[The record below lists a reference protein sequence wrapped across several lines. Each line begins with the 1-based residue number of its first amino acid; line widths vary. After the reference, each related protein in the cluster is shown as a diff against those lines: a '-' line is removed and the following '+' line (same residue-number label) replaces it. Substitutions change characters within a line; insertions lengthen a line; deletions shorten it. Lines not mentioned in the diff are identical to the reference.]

1 MKSLMLILIIGLS
14 LSACDK
20 DNNPSEGYPVIYNLN
35 FELLRSDGSLYENGE
50 VEITNN
56 TYLATLTD
64 LTDGQYSFLGMGKI
78 DTEETQ
84 GSGKTLFG
92 WPCGGPNCVSDFG
105 SIEFASSRDGVDV
118 NGPVPFEKDKYW
130 LLRYAG
136 EDVDTLRV
144 HDVQTVNP
152 YNRVF
157 TFFVNEQQVEATNF
171 IYEEYAI
178 TIQK

>member
-1 MKSLMLILIIGLS
+1 MKTLILILTIS
-14 LSACDK
+14 ISFIACDK
-20 DNNPSEGYPVIYNLN
+20 DNNTSEGFPKIYNLN
-35 FELLRSDGSLYENGE
+35 FELLRADGSIYENGE

-84 GSGKTLFG
+84 GSGKSLYG

-105 SIEFASSRDGVDV
+105 SIEFASSREGIDV
-118 NGPVPFEKDKYW
+118 NDPVPFEKDKYW
-130 LLRYAG
+130 LLRYVN
-136 EDVDTLRV
+136 EDVDTLRI
-144 HDVQTVNP
+144 HDVQTINP
-152 YNRVF
+152 YNRTF
-157 TFFVNEQQVEATNF
+157 TFFVNEQEVEATNF
-171 IYEEYAI
+171 IFEEYAI